1 MLILNKLDKTYQQ
14 NDIILMLPFL
24 PWLNEKEEKK
34 KQNQEPIYQEL
45 PLSIEV
51 PKKEEKNDE
60 DKKDGIIIIE
70 VF

>member
-1 MLILNKLDKTYQQ
+1 
-14 NDIILMLPFL
+14 MLPFL

-45 PLSIEV
+45 PLSIEM
-51 PKKEEKNDE
+51 PQKEEKKEE
-60 DKKDGIIIIE
+60 DKKDGIVIIE

>member
-1 MLILNKLDKTYQQ
+1 
-14 NDIILMLPFL
+14 MLPFF

-34 KQNQEPIYQEL
+34 KQTQESIYQEL
-45 PLSIEV
+45 PLPMIIPES
-51 PKKEEKNDE
+51 PKEEKESE

>member
-1 MLILNKLDKTYQQ
+1 
-14 NDIILMLPFL
+14 MLPFL

-34 KQNQEPIYQEL
+34 KQKQEPVYQEL
-45 PLSIEV
+45 PLPIIIPEK
-51 PKKEEKNDE
+51 PKTEQDDE